1 MGQTATAI
9 TGAAIGTLFGNP
21 QAGWLIGSV
30 IGGVLF
36 PQDGPNVSGPRLGD
50 LSVTSS
56 AYGAAIPFGY
66 GTLRIAGNVIWA
78 KDIEEVVQ
86 KQNAGGKGGAP
97 GPTQESF
104 TYFGTFAIG
113 LSEGPVQDITRMWAD
128 GKLLYDKTADDDYI
142 SKNNLDFRFYPGS
155 ETQEPDS
162 IILDDKGITNTP
174 AFRGLCYIVF
184 NRLPLA
190 DFGNRIPN
198 ITVELTFNAD
208 DQRNEQDVTLL
219 SGGPTS
225 ISGSNVFPDIRRGYY
240 YAQQSSITVGENYI
254 RRIVSRTGLEDRQN
268 IISGINFLSIKAVLP
283 DGSIIANNGSS
294 NSRPIMLIEPNSL
307 TVTSTIGVSSPALSM
322 GPNNFVALNN
332 SSCSWIETGLGS
344 FFLGAS
350 SSSIVIIAVRDGQL
364 EYITDSDTSPNI
376 NVDAS
381 SVLATCA
388 GFAGDTLGQC
398 YVMEGPVYNVAR
410 SNNIKISKLQVD
422 GAATYDN
429 SNMVSTGVQVL
440 GSFTFSPANLIP
452 GETELRDVKGI
463 VYDQSDD
470 NIMIQAQAESDGKSY
485 MLKISTTTGLI
496 LWRTEMQKDG
506 ISVPIRNEQAAMNH
520 SVIQNGLYG
529 QMSGTNSLSI
539 RTSDGTPTFSANNW
553 PTGYNTSTAS
563 WWDGGKNIHIGPA
576 QGGGIT
582 KHRFFRGDG
591 QDELLSNI
599 VEDLC
604 SRVGLTSSDIDVT
617 ELSSIEVP
625 GYIISRQT
633 TVRGAL
639 EQLSS
644 VFFFD
649 AVESDN
655 ILKFTLREN
664 KSVSATI
671 EADEL
676 SFLSGSSGGAQ
687 EYLRETRIQE
697 VELPARYTIT
707 FIDRDN
713 DHQQNA
719 HSVRRI
725 FVPDDFRNVQS
736 QNEVNN
742 PVPIVLRSDVAKQS
756 ADKFITSSWVER
768 VSRSINTNW
777 KYLFLDPNDV
787 VDITIDDGSVIRSRI
802 TQQDVGLNLAVELDT
817 ISEEVAQYNSDV
829 DSDGGDGPITQE
841 FLADTITKTIVL
853 CSPLLRDSDDVLRT
867 NSRAYFFQGGFG
879 SPGWNSGTLEKS
891 NDGTIYNNVGG
902 TTSEMTWGVATTVL
916 GDTDLPFQ
924 TDNINTVTVFL
935 STNEDIGLSSVTT
948 IELLNGA
955 NAFALIHPDGVRAEI
970 CQFKNATLNV
980 DGSYTLDTLYRG
992 RRGSENFT
1000 DIHVVGSTFLLLEP
1014 EKSGLI
1020 DLSLSE
1026 VNQQR
1031 FYRAGTS
1038 GSSLEL
1044 ATTFT
1049 KTSPAND
1056 LKPYSPVHLETDDL
1070 PGVDMT
1076 FNWVRRTR
1084 VGGDL
1089 VDVVS
1094 PVPLSEDTELYNFVI
1109 LDGAGGN
1116 EINSYETTSPTFTYT
1131 VAQQNL
1137 DFPVTSFAPVT
1148 LTNPSFETGDTTGW
1162 TVTPPPS
1169 FAVLTTDGNISAAQD
1184 GTNFLSG
1191 EEAAA
1196 TGTTA
1201 TQDVD
1206 ITSDAAIIDAG
1217 NFEVR
1222 VTGYVASSV
1231 GDVDTGQINVE
1242 WLDAGL
1248 STISTSS
1255 GTPVDPTNTGTWTQ
1269 IQETFVAPALA
1280 RTARITLQG
1289 NFNAGS
1295 FTNVAW
1301 DNISFEKR
1309 DNSGLT
1315 ELNVLVYQISGQV
1328 GRGFPSEELQV
1339 TI

>member
-1 MGQTATAI
+1 MGQTTTAFV
-9 TGAAIGTLFGNP
+9 GAAVGTLFGNP
-21 QAGWLIGSV
+21 QTGWLIGSAV
-30 IGGVLF
+30 GNIFF
-36 PQDGPNVSGPRLGD
+36 PQNGPTTSGPRLGD

-66 GTLRIAGNVIWA
+66 GTYRLAGNIIWA
-78 KDIEEVVQ
+78 TDIEPVTV
-86 KQNAGGKGGAP
+86 KSGGGGKGGAP
-97 GPTQESF
+97 GPSQEGKA
-104 TYFGTFAIG
+104 YFATFAMG
-113 LSEGPVQDITRMWAD
+113 LSEGPAQDITRMWAD
-128 GKLLYDKTADDDYI
+128 GKLIYDKTADDDYI
-142 SKNNLDFRFYPGS
+142 SKNNLDFRFYPGD

-162 IILDDKGITNTP
+162 LIVDDKGIVNTP

-184 NRLPLA
+184 NRLPLI
-190 DFGNRIPN
+190 DFSNRIPN
-198 ITVELTFNAD
+198 ITVELTFNRD
-208 DQRNEQDVTLL
+208 DQRNEQEVTLL
-219 SGGPTS
+219 TGGPTS
-225 ISGSNVFPDIRRGYY
+225 ISGSNIFPDIKRGYY
-240 YAQQSSITVGENYI
+240 YAQQSSIVVGENYI

-307 TVTSTIGVSSPALSM
+307 QVTSTIGVSSPALSM

-350 SSSIVIIAVRDGQL
+350 SSSIVIIAVRDGAL
-364 EYITDSDTSPNI
+364 TYITDSDNFSEI
-376 NVDAS
+376 EIESS
-381 SVLATCA
+381 SVLGTCA
-388 GFAGDTLGQC
+388 GLPSDTFGQC

-410 SNNIKISKLQVD
+410 SGDIRITKIQVD

-429 SNMVSTGVQVL
+429 SNSVPSGVQRL
-440 GSFTFSPANLIP
+440 GGFIFSPSTLIP

-463 VYDQSDD
+463 VYDKSDD
-470 NIMIQAQAESDGKSY
+470 NIMIQVQADSDGKSY
-485 MLKISTTTGLI
+485 MLKISTSTGDI

-520 SVIQNGLYG
+520 SVIANGLYG
-529 QMSGTNSLSI
+529 QMSGTNSISI
-539 RTSDGTPTFSANNW
+539 RTSDGEPTFSANNW
-553 PTGYNTSTAS
+553 PTGYSTSTAS

-576 QGGGIT
+576 EGGGII

-604 SRVGLTSSDIDVT
+604 SRVGLSSSDIDVT

-625 GYIISRQT
+625 GYMISRQT
-633 TVRGAL
+633 TARGAL
-639 EQLSS
+639 EQLAS
-644 VFFFD
+644 VYFFD

-655 ILKFTLREN
+655 ILKFTLREG
-664 KSVSATI
+664 KTSAATI

-676 SFLSGSSGGAQ
+676 SFLSGSSQGAQ

-707 FIDRDN
+707 FIDREN

-756 ADKFITSSWVER
+756 ADKFMTSSWVER

-787 VDITIDDGSVIRSRI
+787 VDITIDDGSILRSRI
-802 TQQDVGLNLAVELDT
+802 TQQEIGLNLAVEIDT
-817 ISEEVAQYNSDV
+817 ISEEVAQYTSDV
-829 DSDGGDGPITQE
+829 EGDSGDGPITQE
-841 FLADTITKTIVL
+841 FLADTITKTIIL
-853 CSPLLRDSDDVLRT
+853 CSPLLRDSDDALRT
-867 NSRAYFFQGGFG
+867 VSKVYFFQGGFG
-879 SPGWNSGTLEKS
+879 SPGWSSGTLEKS
-891 NDGTIYNNVGG
+891 NDGTIYNEVGSSS
-902 TTSEMTWGVATTVL
+902 SEMTWGIANTVL
-916 GDTDLPFQ
+916 GDTDLPWQ

-935 STNEDIGLSSVTT
+935 ATNEDIGLSSVTT
-948 IELLNGA
+948 EELLGGA
-955 NAFALIHPDGVRAEI
+955 NAFALINPDGVRAEI

-1000 DIHVVGSTFLLLEP
+1000 GIHEIGSTFLLLEP
-1014 EKSGLI
+1014 EKAGTV

-1026 VNQQR
+1026 INQQR
-1031 FYRAGTS
+1031 FYRGGTS

-1044 ATTFT
+1044 STTFT

-1056 LKPYSPVHLETDDL
+1056 LKPYSPVHFETEDV
-1070 PGVDMT
+1070 PGTDMT
-1076 FNWVRRTR
+1076 FDWVRRTR

-1089 VDVVS
+1089 VDIVS
-1094 PVPLSEDTELYNFVI
+1094 PVPLSEDTELYNFVV
-1109 LDGAGGN
+1109 LDGPGGN
-1116 EINSYETTSPTFTYT
+1116 EINSYETTIPTFTYT
-1131 VAQQNL
+1131 VAQQNT
-1137 DFPVTSFAPVT
+1137 DFPATSFSPVT

-1162 TVTPPPS
+1162 TVTPAPS
-1169 FAVLTTDGNISAAQD
+1169 FAVLTTDGNITSAQD

-1206 ITSDAAIIDAG
+1206 ITSDATIIDAG
-1217 NFEVR
+1217 NLEVR

-1231 GDVDTGQINVE
+1231 GDIDTGQINIE

-1248 STISTSS
+1248 STISTSN
-1255 GTPVDPTNTGTWTQ
+1255 GTPVDPTDIGTWTE
-1269 IQETFVAPALA
+1269 IQETFVAPALS

-1289 NFNAGS
+1289 NFNAGA

-1301 DNISFEKR
+1301 DNVSMEKR
-1309 DNSGLT
+1309 DNSGLD
-1315 ELNVLVYQISGQV
+1315 ELNVVVYQISAQV
-1328 GRGFPSEELQV
+1328 GRGFPSQELQITV
-1339 TI
+1339 